1 VFVLPKQFAEYMRQA
16 GITSSSSLLDAR
28 LKEIG
33 TVTRLVVIQDVPTIY
48 VQLTAGRPV
57 PSGPLQARFKINRKP
72 GASGYYLLASIYPET
87 N

>member
-16 GITSSSSLLDAR
+16 GITPSSSLLDAR

-48 VQLTAGRPV
+48 VQITAGRSV
-57 PSGPLQARFKINRKP
+57 PSGPFQARFKVNRGRGHP
-72 GASGYYLLASIYPET
+72 AT
-87 N
+87 TF